1 MIFDMPLPAVI
12 ITFGSILLTNAA
24 RIIGISALRT
34 AFVSGGFRGL
44 GKALLIRA
52 GSFAATYFTVSKSV
66 QLGFSALEYLWRFD
80 WNMSDTAIDT
90 RVQSSL
96 VGLAS
101 IAGGA
106 LGNTLGMVGCSTGMA
121 FLNPAAFAWAM
132 EDITEEVFEEIAGNF
147 QVLLTASVR
156 TAANAAVLLGYK
168 SLRSWLKS
176 SGIADAILGAE
187 KAAQWGNGKVI
198 VSLAK
203 AWEDKVEAIPNVALQ
218 AFIEEL
224 FEEGY
229 EACKEIT
236 LFIAGRFDQ
245 FLALSRAGMR
255 SAVLGSNVVLE
266 VTPNRE
272 VDSEPIVLAGRE
284 ELVRAQATAILSTNQ
299 LIDNRDVGIMVGG
312 DSYQELSQRRD
323 PRVITV
329 VFEFSTNNQRP
340 FYKSVDGFLG
350 IIKPKI
356 TVSNVE
362 RSKLS
367 WARLKLAAG
376 SANGYMYGR
385 WYCLYKLTSSVGSN
399 RGTIKAFA
407 DTPGNAI
414 DRCQAMLELT
424 DSELATFDTNQEEI
438 GGNRTRNNSKPIC
451 KIYPYRV
458 TIAVAVDTTM
468 TDEGRRRLNSNAA
481 KFVTRRAVIP
491 LHTDAEPANFQE
503 QINALFRTY
512 SRG

>member
-1 MIFDMPLPAVI
+1 MPLPAVVI
-12 ITFGSILLTNAA
+12 AFGSTLLANAA
-24 RIIGISALRT
+24 RVIGISALKT
-34 AFVSGGFRGL
+34 AFVSGGFRAL
-44 GKALLIRA
+44 GKALLIKA
-52 GSFAATYFTVSKSV
+52 GTFAVTYFTVSKSI

-96 VGLAS
+96 VSLAS

-106 LGNTLGMVGCSTGMA
+106 LGSTLGMVGCSTGMA
-121 FLNPAAFAWAM
+121 FLNPTAFAWAM
-132 EDITEEVFEEIAGNF
+132 KDITEEVFEEIAANF
-147 QVLLTASVR
+147 QVLLTESVR

-176 SGIADAILGAE
+176 SGIATALLGPE
-187 KAAQWGNGKVI
+187 KAKKWGDGKVV

-203 AWEDKVEAIPNVALQ
+203 AWEDKIEAIPNTALR
-218 AFIEEL
+218 AFVEEL

-266 VTPNRE
+266 VTPNRV

-284 ELVRAQATAILSTNQ
+284 QLVRAQVPSILSTNQ
-299 LIDNRDVGIMVGG
+299 LIDNRDIGVMIGG

-329 VFEFSTNNQRP
+329 IFEFSTNNQRP
-340 FYKSVDGFLG
+340 FYKPVNGFLG

-362 RSKLS
+362 RSKLNWS
-367 WARLKLAAG
+367 RLKLAAG
-376 SANGYMYGR
+376 DANGYMYGR
-385 WYCLYKLTSSVGSN
+385 WYCLYKLVSAQGAN

-407 DTPGNAI
+407 DTADNAI
-414 DRCQAMLELT
+414 DRCRAMLELT
-424 DSELATFDTNQEEI
+424 DSELATFDTNEENI
-438 GGNRTRNNSKPIC
+438 GGNRTRNNSKPTVR
-451 KIYPYRV
+451 IYPYRV

-468 TDEGRRRLNSNAA
+468 TDEGRRRLNSNRA

-491 LHTDAEPANFQE
+491 LHTELEPVDFPR
-503 QINALFRTY
+503 QIDALFRTY
-512 SRG
+512 NRG